1 MNNHPPTNLSPA
13 ELQDVIRRVHALR
26 KVSKVMGFNT
36 THEIVKILEQLSA
49 DDLISIGEDLKL
61 KTREMPRSPQQVRSY

>member
-1 MNNHPPTNLSPA
+1 MNNNQPTGLSPA
-13 ELQDVIRRVHALR
+13 ELKDVIRKVHALR

-49 DDLISIGEDLKL
+49 DDLISIGEELKL
-61 KTREMPRSPQQVRSY
+61 KTREMPSHARQFRT